1 MKLKSITF
9 RCSEA
14 QNNRINNTLLS
25 RGGTRT
31 ELICAAL
38 DSFLNYASDD
48 ARRSQDLFE
57 LVQGIDT
64 ASTGP
69 RFAEQA

>member
-1 MKLKSITF
+1 MNLKSITF

-14 QNNRINNTLLS
+14 QNNRINDTLL
-25 RGGTRT
+25 RQGCTRT

-38 DSFLNYASDD
+38 DSFLNYAGED

-57 LVQGIDT
+57 LVREIDA

>member
-1 MKLKSITF
+1 MNLKSITF

-14 QNNRINNTLLS
+14 QHNRINNALLS
-25 RGGTRT
+25 WGGTRT

-38 DSFLNYASDD
+38 DSFLNYAGED
-48 ARRSQDLFE
+48 ARRSRDLFE
-57 LVQGIDT
+57 LVREIDA

-69 RFAEQA
+69 RFSEQA